1 MKNNKK
7 IIVRIKGGLGN
18 QLFCYAAARR
28 LAIKNEADLVID
40 NMSGFSRDYKYKRKY
55 KLDSFNITARIAT
68 PQERG
73 EPFER
78 LSRGIKK
85 FLSRKKIF
93 EEKTYIEQEN
103 SEFDSRIVDL
113 KIKHKY
119 ITIDGLWQSELY
131 FKDIEEII
139 RSDLQLS
146 IKISSQAKKN
156 LAWIEKNNAIAI
168 HVRWFSSDEKNFSHL
183 NVPLSYYLDAIS
195 YLQRK
200 IDNPYFVIFSDNP
213 IKAEKMLN
221 LPTNNSLVI
230 NSNLQA
236 DSEIED
242 FFLMKNCHHFILAN
256 STFSWWAAWLSSVQ
270 LNKIVVFPRIN
281 KYKNY
286 NWSWDYHGQMPASWV
301 PILLN

>member
-1 MKNNKK
+1 MKKK

-18 QLFCYAAARR
+18 QLYCYAAARR
-28 LAIKNEADLVID
+28 LSLKNQAELVID
-40 NMSGFSRDYKYKRKY
+40 NISGFSRDLKYKRQY
-55 KLDSFNITARIAT
+55 KLDLFCISARTAT
-68 PQERG
+68 PCERG

-78 LSRGIKK
+78 VRRGFRKLYSRNKDIDK
-85 FLSRKKIF
+85 
-93 EEKTYIEQEN
+93 KTYIEQKFQ
-103 SEFDSRIVDL
+103 EFDQRILNL
-113 KIKHKY
+113 KINKNE
-119 ITIDGLWQSELY
+119 ITLDGLWQSELY
-131 FKDIEEII
+131 FNDVKDVI
-139 RSDLQLS
+139 REDLQLNINIS
-146 IKISSQAKKN
+146 ENNKKILK
-156 LAWIEKNNAIAI
+156 WIEMNKAIAI
-168 HVRWFSSDEKNFSHL
+168 HVRWFSEDKKNAAKY
-183 NVPLSYYLDAIS
+183 NVPLSYYLEAIN
-195 YLQRK
+195 YLKKK

-281 KYKNY
+281 KSKNY